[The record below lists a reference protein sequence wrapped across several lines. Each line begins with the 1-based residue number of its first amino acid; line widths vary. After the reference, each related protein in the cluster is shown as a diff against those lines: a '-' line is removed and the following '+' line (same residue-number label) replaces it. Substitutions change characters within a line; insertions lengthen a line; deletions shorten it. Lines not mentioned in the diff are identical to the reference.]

1 MTCVFYGSVDTRLAR
16 ILRTIGPPPVSASF
30 GVRKAVSA
38 RATTDGRVSS
48 RGLNCSNKQK

>member
-48 RGLNCSNKQK
+48 HGLNCSNKQK